1 MNKYMAHGRP
11 YKGKRKEERSLRD
24 LRKP

>member
-11 YKGKRKEERSLRD
+11 YKGERKEERSLRD